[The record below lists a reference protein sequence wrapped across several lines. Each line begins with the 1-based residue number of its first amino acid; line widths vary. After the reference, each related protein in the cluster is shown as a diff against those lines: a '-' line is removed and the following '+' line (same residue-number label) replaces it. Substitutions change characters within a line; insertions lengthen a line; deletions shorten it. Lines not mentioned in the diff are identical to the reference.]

1 MLDMRVILEAAVPA
15 VGGLRTLLTRAY
27 RRPWTFL
34 FRTSSEC
41 GHRLEVLR
49 RYGEGG
55 LIDNG
60 KWSAFIP
67 AGSATRAIIRSW
79 AIRL

>member
-1 MLDMRVILEAAVPA
+1 
-15 VGGLRTLLTRAY
+15 
-27 RRPWTFL
+27 
-34 FRTSSEC
+34 
-41 GHRLEVLR
+41 VLR

-79 AIRL
+79 DQTLRDCWR